1 MTRDRYSEELQQLVP
16 EQSFEDELARQHL
29 AVARD
34 ANEIAR
40 AASYSASDAAAA
52 ARSQARLAIAAL
64 IIATLALV
72 VSIVTPDTIEAY
84 LATHPWQ
91 YWFSAC

>member
-1 MTRDRYSEELQQLVP
+1 MTNERYSEEFQLAP

-40 AASYSASDAAAA
+40 FASYSASDAAAA
-52 ARSQARLAIAAL
+52 ARLQGRVAKAAL
-64 IIATLALV
+64 IIAILALAISV
-72 VSIVTPDTIEAY
+72 ITPAAIQSY
-84 LATHPWQ
+84 LAKHPWQ
-91 YWFSAC
+91 SWFAAR

>member
-1 MTRDRYSEELQQLVP
+1 MTKERYPEEFQLAP

-40 AASYSASDAAAA
+40 SASYYASDAAAA
-52 ARSQARLAIAAL
+52 ARLQGRIAIAAL

-72 VSIVTPDTIEAY
+72 VSVVTPGAIESY
-84 LATHPWQ
+84 LAAHPWQ
-91 YWFSAC
+91 SWFAVR

>member
-1 MTRDRYSEELQQLVP
+1 MTTQRYSEEFHGLSP

-29 AVARD
+29 AVAQD

-40 AASYSASDAAAA
+40 AAAYAANDAAAA
-52 ARSQARLAIAAL
+52 ARWQARISMAAL

-72 VSIVTPDTIEAY
+72 VSIVTPNEIESY
-84 LATHPWQ
+84 LAAHPWQ
-91 YWFSAC
+91 TWFSAH